1 MSYSEIWNSNESWWS
16 YGLELLTLEWARP
29 IFDRMGIPS
38 ALVKQ
43 PEIAASIYVN
53 IWSEYKRRQLLKDWE
68 VGTIKG
74 ANKLWQEVV
83 TVAFQQLAEQT
94 DRHIAMEIESWV
106 IRHFL
111 WREFQTAMHAWSYV
125 LYIGC
130 LYPDDYYPERQIPPP
145 AVLTPL
151 FPEIIPLIFPEE
163 KEEFEEVLKQIA
175 PPRAEDESLLSM
187 CGDAVTIR
195 RIVEDESVVKALRI
209 IASKLDEAGRA
220 EVTQW
225 ALLQAAKLTDSIEP
239 EELQGDKY
247 LRVEP
252 PCSDFPSVLDSPISD
267 AAGSNNNPES

>member
-1 MSYSEIWNSNESWWS
+1 MSYSEIWNNNQFWWS
-16 YGLELLTLEWARP
+16 YALELPTLVWARP
-29 IFDRMGIPS
+29 ILDRMGIPS

-43 PEIAASIYVN
+43 PEIWSAIYPY
-53 IWSEYKRRQLLKDWE
+53 IQSEHRRRREAKDWE

-83 TVAFQQLAEQT
+83 TVALQQLAEQT
-94 DRHIAMEIESWV
+94 DRRVAMELEHWV

-125 LYIGC
+125 LYTGC

-151 FPEIIPLIFPEE
+151 FPEIIPLVFPEE

-187 CGDAVTIR
+187 CGDAITIR

-247 LRVEP
+247 LRVES
-252 PCSDFPSVLDSPISD
+252 PCSDFPSVLDFPISEEVND
-267 AAGSNNNPES
+267 GSNL